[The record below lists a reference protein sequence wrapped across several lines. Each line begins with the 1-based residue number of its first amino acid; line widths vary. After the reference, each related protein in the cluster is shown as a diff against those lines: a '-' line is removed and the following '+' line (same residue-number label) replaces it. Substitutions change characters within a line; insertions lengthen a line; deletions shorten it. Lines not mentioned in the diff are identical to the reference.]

1 MTTLDDRV
9 ELLRNATLFSGCTD
23 DELAR
28 IAALATPRDAAPGE
42 LLCTEGAPG
51 EEFYV
56 VVDGT
61 AEASVGGEKV
71 GDLGAGSFFG
81 EMALID
87 GGDRTATVTATSAM
101 RLLVLG
107 RNDFNSMLATA
118 MPTLAPKLLE
128 VVGQRMRELQAQA
141 GISPFGY

>member
-1 MTTLDDRV
+1 MTHLDERV
-9 ELLRNATLFSGCTD
+9 ELLRHAWLFSSCSD
-23 DELAR
+23 AELSR
-28 IAALATPRDAAPGE
+28 IAGLSISRDAAAGE

-51 EEFYV
+51 DDFFV
-56 VVDGT
+56 VVDGA

-87 GGDRTATVTATSAM
+87 GGDRTATVTATTPM
-101 RLLVLG
+101 QLLVLS

-118 MPTLAPKLLE
+118 MPTVAPKLLE
-128 VVGQRMRELQAQA
+128 VVGQRMRELQQQD
-141 GISPFGY
+141 GTPFGY

>member
-1 MTTLDDRV
+1 MTHLDERV
-9 ELLRNATLFSGCTD
+9 ELLRHASLFSDCTD
-23 DELAR
+23 DELSR
-28 IAALATPRDAAPGE
+28 IAGLAMPRDAAVGE

-51 EEFYV
+51 DDFFV
-56 VVDGT
+56 VVDGA

-107 RNDFNSMLATA
+107 RTDFNSMLATA
-118 MPTLAPKLLE
+118 MPTLAPKLLD